1 MQGRP
6 FEGIKVLEFCWAG
19 VGPFSLNY
27 LAYYGAEVIKVET
40 TLRPDITRTG
50 APYKDNIPGIERSAT
65 FAWTHPV
72 KKYDITLNLNH
83 PRGIEIAEN

>member
-1 MQGRP
+1 MQEKT

-40 TLRPDITRTG
+40 SFEAG
-50 APYKDNIPGIERSAT
+50 H
-65 FAWTHPV
+65 HPNGCS
-72 KKYDITLNLNH
+72 L
-83 PRGIEIAEN
+83 